1 MQRTSAEHSRIVGLQ
16 LSDPLR
22 PLKQVKYPWT
32 EEKNNDEQVT
42 TIVNEH
48 DTCQIQE
55 IVRLLLSAGTNL
67 TELDINEHTAL
78 DVAVKTKCEPV
89 VTELLP
95 LMQVEYA
102 TPDGNYSLSSIDP
115 LRENWMALRTKHAA
129 DVVRSMGIDS
139 EKASQYLDQ
148 AIHMGNE
155 ALLGALLQ
163 ASADPTK
170 PNADGLTTLHSISR
184 WGLTS
189 LMEKLGSRLI
199 CLGKVQC
206 PCHTQL

>member
-1 MQRTSAEHSRIVGLQ
+1 LACGANPNERQKGRTPLHAAAEFEEDASIWNMQRTSAEHSRIVGLQ

-22 PLKQVKYPWT
+22 TAKQVKYPWT

-89 VTELLP
+89 VTEL
-95 LMQVEYA
+95 
-102 TPDGNYSLSSIDP
+102 
-115 LRENWMALRTKHAA
+115 
-129 DVVRSMGIDS
+129 
-139 EKASQYLDQ
+139 
-148 AIHMGNE
+148 
-155 ALLGALLQ
+155 
-163 ASADPTK
+163 
-170 PNADGLTTLHSISR
+170 
-184 WGLTS
+184 
-189 LMEKLGSRLI
+189 
-199 CLGKVQC
+199 
-206 PCHTQL
+206 CH